1 MNTWFF
7 YIILLFLNLRS
18 LTNVSERNLLT
29 NEAARAFA
37 QKKYGLAADKYQNL
51 SKISFNLEPEARLNL
66 AHAYFYIG
74 DTTKA
79 LNEYRRLLRISDEQ
93 ISSSVLI
100 QIGVIDT
107 MLGDSS
113 TALML
118 FKEALQKNPENKTA
132 RYNYELLRKKLPQEP
147 PKNNQNQN
155 NQTQE
160 QNPNNSGLTEKTE
173 EKQEDLSSQTPEK
186 MSKEKALQILEA
198 MKTNELQYSQQRKKS
213 GKKKDKNAKDW

>member
-18 LTNVSERNLLT
+18 LTNVSERNLLK

-160 QNPNNSGLTEKTE
+160 QNPNISGLTEKTE